1 MKHAPTRRDKKALY
15 STAKK
20 TIEMKFFWII
30 ELYRRLLET
39 LSSSETK
46 KLKISKVVRYKIW
59 NVSLRVE
66 RTVYRTVPTNG

>member
-46 KLKISKVVRYKIW
+46 KLKISKVVRYKI
-59 NVSLRVE
+59 
-66 RTVYRTVPTNG
+66 